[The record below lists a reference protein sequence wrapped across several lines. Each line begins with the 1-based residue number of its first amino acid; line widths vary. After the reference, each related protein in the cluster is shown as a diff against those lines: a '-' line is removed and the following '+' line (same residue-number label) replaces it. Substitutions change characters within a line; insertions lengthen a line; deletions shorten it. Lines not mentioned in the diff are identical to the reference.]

1 MSVVL
6 CVGVVSHVSEHL
18 PHGYLPCCVSFVHH
32 LSESRCQCLC
42 SFFLF
47 LLYQI
52 ISVKIIMFVTTNVG
66 PNALGHLHA
75 NDGVDEEE
83 HGDQED
89 DVGEC
94 LE

>member
-1 MSVVL
+1 M
-6 CVGVVSHVSEHL
+6 
-18 PHGYLPCCVSFVHH
+18 
-32 LSESRCQCLC
+32 
-42 SFFLF
+42 
-47 LLYQI
+47 
-52 ISVKIIMFVTTNVG
+52 IMFVTTNVAN
-66 PNALGHLHA
+66 NALGLLYA

>member
-1 MSVVL
+1 MSVPL
-6 CVGVVSHVSEHL
+6 FL
-18 PHGYLPCCVSFVHH
+18 
-32 LSESRCQCLC
+32 
-42 SFFLF
+42 FLF

-52 ISVKIIMFVTTNVG
+52 ISVKMTMFVTMNVAN
-66 PNALGHLHA
+66 NALGHLHA

-83 HGDQED
+83 HGNEED

>member
-1 MSVVL
+1 MT
-6 CVGVVSHVSEHL
+6 
-18 PHGYLPCCVSFVHH
+18 
-32 LSESRCQCLC
+32 
-42 SFFLF
+42 
-47 LLYQI
+47 
-52 ISVKIIMFVTTNVG
+52 MFVTTDVAN
-66 PNALGHLHA
+66 NALGHLHA

>member
-1 MSVVL
+1 MSVPL
-6 CVGVVSHVSEHL
+6 FL
-18 PHGYLPCCVSFVHH
+18 
-32 LSESRCQCLC
+32 
-42 SFFLF
+42 FLF

-52 ISVKIIMFVTTNVG
+52 ISVKIIMFVTTNV
-66 PNALGHLHA
+66 PHKTLGHLHA

>member
-1 MSVVL
+1 MSVPL
-6 CVGVVSHVSEHL
+6 FL
-18 PHGYLPCCVSFVHH
+18 
-32 LSESRCQCLC
+32 
-42 SFFLF
+42 FLF

-52 ISVKIIMFVTTNVG
+52 ISVKITMFVTTNVG
-66 PNALGHLHA
+66 HNVLGHLHA

-94 LE
+94 LK

>member
-1 MSVVL
+1 M
-6 CVGVVSHVSEHL
+6 GI
-18 PHGYLPCCVSFVHH
+18 
-32 LSESRCQCLC
+32 CLAAC
-42 SFFLF
+42 
-47 LLYQI
+47 LLYI
-52 ISVKIIMFVTTNVG
+52 ICQNLDVSASVPFFVLVISDHQCQNYHVCD
-66 PNALGHLHA
+66 NALGHLHA

>member
-1 MSVVL
+1 MSVPL
-6 CVGVVSHVSEHL
+6 FL
-18 PHGYLPCCVSFVHH
+18 
-32 LSESRCQCLC
+32 
-42 SFFLF
+42 FLF

-52 ISVKIIMFVTTNVG
+52 ISVKMIMFVTMNVAN
-66 PNALGHLHA
+66 NALGHLHA